1 MVLKDKVALITGAA
15 RGIGRATARIMSQ
28 EGASVGV
35 VDILPE
41 VEETAR
47 QIREFGGQA
56 AAAVFDISNPSQ
68 SAQGVKKIQKDL
80 GDVDILVNNAGIVNN
95 IAWLRKMKFE
105 AWQREIGVNLSGA
118 FIMIQLVIGPMIEKK
133 WGRIINVSSGGA
145 TGGLHKQVAYA
156 SSKAG
161 LLGLTKTVTLEH
173 ARDGITCNAVLP
185 GLIGTEL
192 VNLMPEEIKKN
203 ALTMIPTRRL
213 GKMEEVAHLICFLAS
228 DRAGFINGEEIHID
242 GGGRLNVSTLG
253 SRREIEETERLR
265 SKE

>member
-1 MVLKDKVALITGAA
+1 
-15 RGIGRATARIMSQ
+15 
-28 EGASVGV
+28 
-35 VDILPE
+35 
-41 VEETAR
+41 
-47 QIREFGGQA
+47 
-56 AAAVFDISNPSQ
+56 
-68 SAQGVKKIQKDL
+68 
-80 GDVDILVNNAGIVNN
+80 
-95 IAWLRKMKFE
+95 
-105 AWQREIGVNLSGA
+105 
-118 FIMIQLVIGPMIEKK
+118 MIQLVIGPMVEKK

-203 ALTMIPTRRL
+203 ALAMIPTRRL

-228 DRAGFINGEEIHID
+228 DKAGFINGEEIHID

-253 SRREIEETERLR
+253 SRREIEETEKLR